1 MLAGMGSWCVVY
13 VSTRHAGAK
22 AVPDIGA
29 GMHLDLSR
37 MYAQGKGVW
46 KFCERDQNEHLAKV
60 VIVLFLF
67 LGYAPNGAQTLAPA
81 GS

>member
-22 AVPDIGA
+22 AMRGVAGGFAKGGVPDIGA

-37 MYAQGKGVW
+37 MYAQGKGVG
-46 KFCERDQNEHLAKV
+46 KFSERDQKEHLAK
-60 VIVLFLF
+60 
-67 LGYAPNGAQTLAPA
+67 
-81 GS
+81 